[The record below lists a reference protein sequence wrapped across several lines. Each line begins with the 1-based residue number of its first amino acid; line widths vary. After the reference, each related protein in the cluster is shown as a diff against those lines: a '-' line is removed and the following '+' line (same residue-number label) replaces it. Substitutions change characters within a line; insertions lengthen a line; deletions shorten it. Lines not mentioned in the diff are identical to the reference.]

1 VGSVKE
7 IKMKAKEFVK
17 EALKLPAGVADQAV
31 QYISGPMLPK
41 PGGQYRLQDVLKR
54 VKEIKDAIARAKQ
67 SGRLDVNSAEYKDAM
82 AEIKKWA
89 QWLEASQAPVEPG
102 TPVINIGEELNP
114 NLGKIL
120 AAANKFASSVAN
132 MKIYVDDLFAN
143 HLKFGGL
150 TTLVDWYKKN
160 YTDKDYANA
169 KQEAAQAK
177 QELERLGVKVDYNES
192 FPTDFTLN
200 IPGQSQPYSFNIIKL
215 LKDAMDTFS
224 TKATK

>member
-1 VGSVKE
+1 MRSQEFITESAKLWSAKVRINQPNYVGYVDAQVWAPNAQIARTILKQQYNIQDHHVGSVKE
-7 IKMKAKEFVK
+7 IKMKAKEF
-17 EALKLPAGVADQAV
+17 
-31 QYISGPMLPK
+31 
-41 PGGQYRLQDVLKR
+41 
-54 VKEIKDAIARAKQ
+54 IK
-67 SGRLDVNSAEYKDAM
+67 
-82 AEIKKWA
+82 
-89 QWLEASQAPVEPG
+89 EASQVPL
-102 TPVINIGEELNP
+102 GEELNP

-150 TTLVDWYKKN
+150 TAMVDWYKKN

-169 KQEAAQAK
+169 KQEAASAR